1 MVMKSYECHLKYLF
15 KHYAEGSGGSRKDVN
30 RGKTV
35 INDIFQWDIKV
46 KV

>member
-1 MVMKSYECHLKYLF
+1 MVMKSYEWHLKYLF
-15 KHYAEGSGGSRKDVN
+15 KHYAEGSGGSQKDVN

-35 INDIFQWDIKV
+35 MNDIFQWDIKV